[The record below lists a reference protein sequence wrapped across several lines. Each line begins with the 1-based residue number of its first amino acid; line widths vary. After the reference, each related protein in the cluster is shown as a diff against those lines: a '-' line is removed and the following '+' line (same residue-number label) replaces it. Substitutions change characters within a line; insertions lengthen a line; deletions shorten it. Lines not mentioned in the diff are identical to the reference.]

1 MPGLSPPKAAAPAP
15 TARHYAWL
23 TAAFAA
29 FALYGSLVPLEF
41 RPLPWEEA
49 QRRWA
54 EVCAQPIRVESRS
67 DWAANI
73 LLFIP
78 LGFLGMAAL
87 CVDRRRSADWW
98 AVPTAAV
105 WAGFSVLLEFSQ
117 LYFPPRVSSIN
128 DVAAESLGAALGI
141 AVWIA
146 AGRAM
151 TCRAREAWAG
161 TEESGSA
168 ARLLIAYLVVL
179 ALVQVFP
186 PNLTLSPVEIYHKY
200 KAGLVR
206 PVPFGYWTLDP
217 RDGVRK
223 ALEGAAWFLPLGL
236 LAARV
241 PRWRAG
247 GRAAWEV
254 LGLGVVAAAGAE
266 FVRLFVVTHSCD
278 ATDVATNGLAVLCG
292 WWVGISG
299 RRPAVSVLATAGW
312 IAALAYLNWFP
323 FDFHFDGTALAR
335 WREISWAPFADY
347 MRSSYLET
355 AQGVA
360 DKVIQFLVLG
370 ILLAAS
376 GRTFEV
382 RGWATIAAAGVLA
395 VLFEGGQL
403 CLPTRFASVTD
414 VLVETS
420 SAGLGVL
427 AWGRL
432 RQVPMSNRLPMS
444 AA

>member
-1 MPGLSPPKAAAPAP
+1 M
-15 TARHYAWL
+15 
-23 TAAFAA
+23 
-29 FALYGSLVPLEF
+29 
-41 RPLPWEEA
+41 
-49 QRRWA
+49 
-54 EVCAQPIRVESRS
+54 
-67 DWAANI
+67 
-73 LLFIP
+73 
-78 LGFLGMAAL
+78 
-87 CVDRRRSADWW
+87 
-98 AVPTAAV
+98 
-105 WAGFSVLLEFSQ
+105 
-117 LYFPPRVSSIN
+117 
-128 DVAAESLGAALGI
+128 
-141 AVWIA
+141 
-146 AGRAM
+146 
-151 TCRAREAWAG
+151 
-161 TEESGSA
+161 
-168 ARLLIAYLVVL
+168 
-179 ALVQVFP
+179 
-186 PNLTLSPVEIYHKY
+186 
-200 KAGLVR
+200 
-206 PVPFGYWTLDP
+206 
-217 RDGVRK
+217 
-223 ALEGAAWFLPLGL
+223 
-236 LAARV
+236 

-299 RRPAVSVLATAGW
+299 RRPAVSVLAAAGW
-312 IAALAYLNWFP
+312 IVALAYLNWFP

-427 AWGRL
+427 AWGR
-432 RQVPMSNRLPMS
+432 RCGRG
-444 AA
+444 